1 MVEAIANAVPPR
13 AAALY
18 LLIVMSAAFVP
29 STLATIMVL
38 ILNTLPLEA
47 ALLTIDVALVVDSA
61 VLELL
66 PTMVVTPTRFGLA
79 MLLPYS
85 PKTMLNT
92 ILCPALTPPRD
103 VNAAAAVVAFVP
115 PLAMGSMPVTCVV
128 RSTPDS
134 VPPSVSEPD
143 VVTVPV
149 SVMPL
154 TVPVPPTEVTVP
166 VPAVEEIVKLG
177 YVPVTVVA
185 PEPVSDTI

>member
-1 MVEAIANAVPPR
+1 MPLPKRTLFAV
-13 AAALY
+13 
-18 LLIVMSAAFVP
+18 S
-29 STLATIMVL
+29 
-38 ILNTLPLEA
+38 
-47 ALLTIDVALVVDSA
+47 VDA
-61 VLELL
+61 
-66 PTMVVTPTRFGLA
+66 P
-79 MLLPYS
+79 
-85 PKTMLNT
+85 
-92 ILCPALTPPRD
+92 
-103 VNAAAAVVAFVP
+103 VP

-128 RSTPDS
+128 RLTPDS